1 MFLVIHK
8 IAKIRTSSFFL
19 KKKIISRLTF
29 KTFGLKDFE
38 TRDNARTKKRV
49 IMKGMKLKLTVL

>member
-19 KKKIISRLTF
+19 KKNIISRLTF

-49 IMKGMKLKLTVL
+49 IMKGMKLKLTFL